1 MMHHVGEIHRSWS
14 KSREHENMHWYGWR

>member
-1 MMHHVGEIHRSWS
+1 MMHNVGEIHRSWS